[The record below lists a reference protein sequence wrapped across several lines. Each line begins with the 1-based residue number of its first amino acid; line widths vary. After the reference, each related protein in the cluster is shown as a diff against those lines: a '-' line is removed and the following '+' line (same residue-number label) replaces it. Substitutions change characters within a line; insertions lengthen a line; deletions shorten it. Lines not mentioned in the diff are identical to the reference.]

1 MTTVRWS
8 ISGYER
14 YRDYIAS
21 AIKEMYRENGGFVLD
36 GNVLVAEHAYHNKA
50 EVRSV
55 LETAKRM
62 YLSDHVSE
70 DFFRELFDQLGED
83 GKKASGEK
91 SESGSYEINW
101 TGIISTLIVE
111 AGKSCK
117 HFASDVF
124 YDLLRIEEQLKQGEV
139 LEDFHLFGFRESGVD
154 HGAYIVNK
162 LKDSSMYGYNIYD
175 SIWGLELET
184 SGASIKITL
193 RWLM

>member
-14 YRDYIAS
+14 YREYIVPAMQ
-21 AIKEMYRENGGFVLD
+21 EMYRVTEGFVLD
-36 GNVLVAEHAYHNKA
+36 GNVLVAKHVAHNKA
-50 EVRSV
+50 EVRNI

-70 DFFRELFDQLGED
+70 EFFRELFDQLGED
-83 GKKASGEK
+83 GKEAIGEK

-124 YDLLRIEEQLKQGEV
+124 YDLLRIEEHLKQGEIS
-139 LEDFHLFGFRESGVD
+139 EDFHLFGFREAGVD
-154 HGAYIVNK
+154 HGGYIVIK
-162 LKDSSMYGYNIYD
+162 LKNPSVYGCNIYD
-175 SIWGLELET
+175 SIWGLKLEI
-184 SGASIKITL
+184 SGTSIKIIL